1 MKKSLL
7 SVFAMAT
14 MLLATG
20 CSQEEELVNGGEN
33 GELVEVSFNLKSS
46 EGPQS
51 RALSD
56 GKKAKELYWTVFN
69 QDGEVIPQDEWTK
82 TMNEDPTVG
91 TTVTFTLVK
100 GQTYDFVFWAQ
111 TPNTKYYNITEK
123 NLKEIT
129 VNYNSDANDESRDA
143 FFGNVLDYTVEG
155 KFTKTVYLTRPF
167 GQLNV
172 GTTKDDYEKA
182 TTLLLNK
189 PVNHSKLVV
198 VKNLPN
204 KLNLLTG
211 EASVTEEAKDKEA
224 VFSLAEL
231 PVDTDAEG
239 DYEILYVDTDKN
251 EETPDEQFVHLS
263 MNYLLA
269 SNTPV
274 LHEVN
279 ITLANGENDENIIN
293 TINVPNVP
301 IQRNY
306 RTNILGQILTT
317 EGDFT
322 IIVDEEFEK
331 PDNIYNIEDKENA
344 LIVAAA
350 NGGEV
355 TLTEDVNMTK
365 DDNEPAERPYLEAYA
380 DFTLNINEGVTFTSG
395 SADDYGLIVK
405 DGTTTINGDG
415 NFTSNGGGIAVAD
428 GAEVIFNGG
437 KLYVDTPSTSGRYLF
452 YLVGEGSTATING
465 GNFSWDKADNQKRA
479 YIYANAGTTVYV
491 KGGTFGKAS
500 TRSGY
505 TAGILGEGT
514 VIITG
519 GTFGFDPSNWVAEG
533 YKAVKDG
540 NDYIVLPEIVADL
553 YNVTEATTVSLD
565 NDVTV
570 SSGTTI
576 QTQNATAD
584 ITINGNGKTI
594 VSTATSAD
602 AFQWEGGTI
611 PAMSTILSSANG
623 EKVTVNDLNF
633 TGTMSALMLGN
644 YVDGNSNWFNTELNN
659 VNVIDAEVVSFSANV
674 APAVCVY
681 GTATLNNCNIH
692 GTTLSPLDTD
702 PMWPVYDLVA
712 VNYSKTTLNECII
725 GTCYIWNQAEL
736 IVGDKTEL
744 EKLIVRGNMNTTK
757 YGVTIKAGAK
767 VGAIDLSA
775 ITNKTKINFTIEDGA
790 TVGKIVANGAKY
802 ASIAEWQAAQ

>member
-7 SVFAMAT
+7 SIFAIAT

-51 RALSD
+51 RAISD

-69 QDGEVIPQDEWTK
+69 QDGEVIPQDEWKK
-82 TMNEDPTVG
+82 TMSEDPTVG

-231 PVDTDAEG
+231 PVDTDTEG
-239 DYEILYVDTDKN
+239 DYEILYVDTDKKK
-251 EETPDEQFVHLS
+251 ETPDEQFVHLS

-269 SNTPV
+269 SNTSV

-322 IIVDEEFEK
+322 IIVDEEFKK
-331 PDNIYNIEDKENA
+331 PDHIYDINSFEY
-344 LIVAAA
+344 VVA
-350 NGGEV
+350 NGGEF
-355 TLTEDVNMTK
+355 TLTEDITLTQSLVAN
-365 DDNEPAERPYLEAYA
+365 A
-380 DFTLNINEGVTFTSG
+380 DFILEGQNKTLTIQNATNYAAKVNN
-395 SADDYGLIVK
+395 
-405 DGTTTINGDG
+405 GTTTLKDVNIVTDNGGVGVANGATIVFDGGTLNVTTTTTNPRYNFYAEGVGSTITIKDG
-415 NFTSNGGGIAVAD
+415 NFDISSKT
-428 GAEVIFNGG
+428 
-437 KLYVDTPSTSGRYLF
+437 L
-452 YLVGEGSTATING
+452 
-465 GNFSWDKADNQKRA
+465 KRA
-479 YIYANAGTTVYV
+479 YVCANLGAVVYIE
-491 KGGTFGKAS
+491 GGTFGQKS
-500 TRSGY
+500 TRY
-505 TAGILGEGT
+505 EGLRE
-514 VIITG
+514 VEGGRIIVTG
-519 GTFGFDPSNWVAEG
+519 GTFGFDPSTWVAEG

-540 NDYIVLPEIVADL
+540 ANYIVVPEIVADL

-584 ITINGNGKTI
+584 ITINGNGNTI

-602 AFQWEGGTI
+602 DFQWIGGTI
-611 PAMSTILSSANG
+611 PVMSTILSSAQGSNA
-623 EKVTVNDLNF
+623 KVTVNDLNF
-633 TGTMSALMLGN
+633 TGTMSALMLGH
-644 YVDGNSNWFNTELNN
+644 YVNSSSNWYNTELNN
-659 VNVIDAEVVSFSANV
+659 VNVIDAEV
-674 APAVCVY
+674 AVDTIV
-681 GTATLNNCNIH
+681 L
-692 GTTLSPLDTD
+692 PL
-702 PMWPVYDLVA
+702 P
-712 VNYSKTTLNECII
+712 
-725 GTCYIWNQAEL
+725 L
-736 IVGDKTEL
+736 IV
-744 EKLIVRGNMNTTK
+744 I
-757 YGVTIKAGAK
+757 
-767 VGAIDLSA
+767 SA
-775 ITNKTKINFTIEDGA
+775 
-790 TVGKIVANGAKY
+790 VAF
-802 ASIAEWQAAQ
+802 